1 MHEEFLKNVI
11 DYTLFFDIITF
22 MNKIKFLSI
31 CLNPVLQKTL
41 VLNSLHEN
49 EVNRSGEYYFDA
61 SGKGVNV
68 SRVLTELGEDVIHL
82 TQVGGINKKLFL
94 RMIKKDRIN
103 IQTVD
108 SYSEIRYCYTL
119 INKENKTTTE
129 IVEEAEKVNPKTE
142 KNVFEKFLRI
152 IPKMD
157 VVIIS
162 GTKASGFS
170 DSLYPS
176 IVKKAK
182 QEGKKIILDIKGSDL
197 KNSLEY
203 KPDIIKPNLSEFAS
217 TFLNDASFKESHENA
232 KKMDVIKNEMKELYD
247 KYHTTVILTRGKF
260 GTLYI
265 DENKIFEIVPEPITP
280 LNTIGCGDSFT
291 AGFASSWS
299 KDASLEESIK
309 KAHEC
314 AKLNALNIR
323 PGSIK

>member
-1 MHEEFLKNVI
+1 
-11 DYTLFFDIITF
+11 
-22 MNKIKFLSI
+22 MNKTKFLSI
-31 CLNPVLQKTL
+31 CLNPVLQKTI

-68 SRVLTELGEDVIHL
+68 SRVLTELGEDVVHL
-82 TQVGGINKKLFL
+82 TQVGGINNKLFL
-94 RMIKKDRIN
+94 NKLKADKIN

-108 SYSEIRYCYTL
+108 SQSEIRYCYTL

-142 KNVFEKFLRI
+142 KNIFEKFLRI
-152 IPKMD
+152 IPKID

-162 GTKASGFS
+162 GTKAAGFS

-176 IVKKAK
+176 IVKKSK
-182 QEGKKIILDIKGSDL
+182 QEGKKVILDIKGGDL

-232 KKMDVIKNEMKELYD
+232 KKMDVIKNEMNELYD
-247 KYHTTVILTRGKF
+247 KYNTTVILTRGKF

-265 DENKIFEIVPEPITP
+265 NENKIYEVVPEFITP

-299 KDASLEESIK
+299 KGVSLEESVI

-314 AKLNALNIR
+314 ARLNALNIR